1 MADVFIS
8 YSRDDQADARR
19 IADAFRQEGFDV
31 WWDAALRVGEAFDTV
46 IEQALLEARA
56 VVVLWSPNSVNSRW
70 VRAEATQ
77 ADQNGALAPVMLAPC
92 KRPIIFELTHTT
104 DLGHWSG
111 DRDDPAWRRLADD
124 VRALVA
130 RPRAAAEPSREPAPT
145 EAPVRR
151 QAERRQVT
159 VINAAISGSLDGDP
173 DLDPEDW
180 REMVSRFQGLA
191 RPAIA

>member
-19 IADAFRQEGFDV
+19 IAEAFQQEGFDV
-31 WWDAALRVGEAFDTV
+31 WWDAALRVGETFDTV

-77 ADQNGALAPVMLAPC
+77 ADQSGTLAPVTIAPC

-104 DLGHWSG
+104 DLSSCSG
-111 DRDDPAWRRLADD
+111 
-124 VRALVA
+124 
-130 RPRAAAEPSREPAPT
+130 
-145 EAPVRR
+145 RR
-151 QAERRQVT
+151 QEPRLPPPADERL
-159 VINAAISGSLDGDP
+159 G
-173 DLDPEDW
+173 
-180 REMVSRFQGLA
+180 
-191 RPAIA
+191 PAGP